1 MTEDKKE
8 ILTHLSKKAK
18 DDYILIEKALNNNDQ
33 TAYAK
38 LYYSYRYGVYVK
50 VFEIV
55 KCSIEAECQTV
66 VTFQKAFSKLNS
78 YEPTYAF
85 STWLYTIAK
94 NNAIDF
100 KRRKRVAVTS
110 LDGGFKNENG
120 DTISFDACFLGKNPE
135 QELIKA
141 QRNQFIR
148 DIVGELSPNYQTII
162 QLCYFDELSYNEI
175 SQKLKLPLN
184 TVKAR
189 LRRGRICLEQ
199 IMVNKRF
206 VF

>member
-8 ILTHLSKKAK
+8 ILPHLSEKAK
-18 DDYILIEKALNNNDQ
+18 VDYMLIEKALNNNDQ
-33 TAYAK
+33 SAYCK
-38 LYYSYRYGVYVK
+38 LYNRYRNGVYVK
-50 VFEIV
+50 SFEIV
-55 KCSIEAECQTV
+55 KCSIEAECQTNI
-66 VTFQKAFSKLNS
+66 TFHKAFNKLNS

-85 STWLYTIAK
+85 STWLFKIAK

-100 KRRKRVAVTS
+100 IRRKRIAVTS
-110 LDGGFKNENG
+110 LDSGFKNENS
-120 DTISFDACFLGKNPE
+120 DTNSFDTRFSGKNPE
-135 QELIKA
+135 QKLIKA

-189 LRRGRICLEQ
+189 LRRGRISLEQ